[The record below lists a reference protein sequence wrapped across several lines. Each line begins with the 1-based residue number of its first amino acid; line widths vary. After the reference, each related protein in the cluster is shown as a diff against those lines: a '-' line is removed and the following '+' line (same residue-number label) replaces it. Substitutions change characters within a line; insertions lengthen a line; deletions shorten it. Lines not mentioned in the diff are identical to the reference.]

1 MQQEIF
7 DGKWM
12 RLKGRKKQSKTIQW
26 SRNWKKSEIGI
37 NQKHLIGF
45 CSDENEPEGIRTVGN
60 YGALF

>member
-1 MQQEIF
+1 
-7 DGKWM
+7 M

-45 CSDENEPEGIRTVGN
+45 CSDENESKGIRTFGD
-60 YGALF
+60 YGARS